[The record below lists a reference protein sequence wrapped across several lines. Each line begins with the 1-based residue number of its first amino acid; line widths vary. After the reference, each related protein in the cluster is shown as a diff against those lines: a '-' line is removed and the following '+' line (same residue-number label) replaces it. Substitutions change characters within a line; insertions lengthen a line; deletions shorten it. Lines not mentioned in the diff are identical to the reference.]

1 MNEIQKLVM
10 LRPGITQVFIANQ
23 LGVSLSFV
31 NQVISGAKKLPT
43 KHEQKVKE
51 IAKVYGIN

>member
-1 MNEIQKLVM
+1 M